1 MWLSRGLG
9 FHVFILGGESIVI
22 TVKLRERTRE
32 TVSACTLVGISN
44 NSERRESPV
53 DVGNLAEPRKSVS
66 RGLIV

>member
-1 MWLSRGLG
+1 
-9 FHVFILGGESIVI
+9 
-22 TVKLRERTRE
+22 
-32 TVSACTLVGISN
+32 VSACTLVGISN